1 MPKILVTEFVSSTN
15 PRDEA
20 SIRAYWELVLEGFSM
35 AYTAAK
41 VLKDTGAEV
50 HLTLSY
56 MFENMKLPFRTVI
69 IGRKKNYFDVLEKIE
84 TLYDYVLLIAPPR
97 ELIKA
102 SKIVKDKILGP
113 THDCILTF
121 SNKKSTYKFLEE
133 HNIQVPRTK
142 YLHKGRT
149 LEEESL
155 PYPVVVKPVDMAG
168 GAGITLV
175 KTPDNLEYALNRA
188 WDNTFSEEIAVQEFL
203 VGIHASISVIS
214 DGSNVHFISNNIQL
228 IEVGDKGELKY
239 YGGITPLKNG
249 EISEKSLSIINKIL
263 KGCNCL
269 RGYFGLD
276 VVWVGWRPY
285 VVEVN
290 PRLTTSF
297 IGLAEVLGGD
307 LGRLILYSVGEEKF
321 YRKTR
326 FNFEKYSYYVIL
338 DKIVKAL
345 PHEKILRLRK
355 SNRSIVT
362 GVVENIGD
370 AFLRV
375 RELRSSSKA

>member
-1 MPKILVTEFVSSTN
+1 M
-15 PRDEA
+15 
-20 SIRAYWELVLEGFSM
+20 
-35 AYTAAK
+35 
-41 VLKDTGAEV
+41 
-50 HLTLSY
+50 
-56 MFENMKLPFRTVI
+56 
-69 IGRKKNYFDVLEKIE
+69 
-84 TLYDYVLLIAPPR
+84 LLIAPPR

>member
-1 MPKILVTEFVSSTN
+1 MPKILVTEFVSSTS
-15 PRDEA
+15 PHDEA

-41 VLKDTGAEV
+41 VLKDAGAEV

-56 MFENMKLPFRTVI
+56 MFENMKLPFRTAIV
-69 IGRKKNYFDVLEKIE
+69 GKKEDYFDVLEKIE

-97 ELIKA
+97 ELMKA

-113 THDCILTF
+113 TYDCILTF

-133 HNIQVPRTK
+133 RGIQVPRTK
-142 YLHKGRT
+142 YIRKGRT
-149 LEEESL
+149 LEENL

-203 VGIHASISVIS
+203 VGVHASISVIS

-228 IEVGDKGELKY
+228 IDVGSKGELKY
-239 YGGITPLKNG
+239 YGGITPLRNS
-249 EISEKSLSIINKIL
+249 EMLEKSLSIINKML

-276 VVWVGWRPY
+276 VVWVNWRPY

-297 IGLAEVLGGD
+297 IGLAEVLGED
-307 LGRLILYSVGEEKF
+307 LGKLILYSVGEEKF
-321 YRKTR
+321 HRKTR
-326 FNFEKYSYYVIL
+326 FNFENYSYYVIL
-338 DKIVKAL
+338 DRTVKTL
-345 PHEKILRLRK
+345 RHERILQPGK
-355 SNRSIVT
+355 SKRSIVV
-362 GVVENIGD
+362 GVAESIDNV
-370 AFLRV
+370 FLRV
-375 RELRSSSKA
+375 RELRSNSKV